1 MALGS
6 VIRLVPQ
13 WRYVLVKQIDEKSEA
28 GSCARENVSDSLFVG
43 QPVGLCFA
51 SSSKVSKS
59 VIESPS
65 SENIYSYVCQ
75 KIVLQDSH
83 LQK

>member
-6 VIRLVPQ
+6 AIRLVPQ
-13 WRYVLVKQIDEKSEA
+13 LRYVLVKQIDEKSEA
-28 GSCARENVSDSLFVG
+28 ARENISDSLLVE

-75 KIVLQDSH
+75 KVVLQDSH